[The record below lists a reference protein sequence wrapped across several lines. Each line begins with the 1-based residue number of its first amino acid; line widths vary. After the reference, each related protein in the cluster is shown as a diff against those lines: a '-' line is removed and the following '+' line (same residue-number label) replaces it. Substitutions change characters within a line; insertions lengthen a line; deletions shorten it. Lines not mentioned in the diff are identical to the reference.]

1 MDISG
6 EHQSELEHDFTKTRL
21 SKDGLALETKTEHQ
35 ITVDPVMVP
44 LPPQMDV
51 VIHVKKSDKPT
62 SGKDG
67 HSTIHKVLN
76 SVGMRD
82 GLIR

>member
-1 MDISG
+1 MG
-6 EHQSELEHDFTKTRL
+6 
-21 SKDGLALETKTEHQ
+21 
-35 ITVDPVMVP
+35 P
-44 LPPQMDV
+44 LPPQTDV
-51 VIHVKKSDKPT
+51 VIHVKKFDKPT

-67 HSTIHKVLN
+67 HSTIHKVLS

>member
-1 MDISG
+1 
-6 EHQSELEHDFTKTRL
+6 
-21 SKDGLALETKTEHQ
+21 
-35 ITVDPVMVP
+35 MVP

-51 VIHVKKSDKPT
+51 VTRVKKFDKPT
-62 SGKDG
+62 SGKG
-67 HSTIHKVLN
+67 GLSMIHKVLS